1 MLLSGRDARRRRRR
15 GKRKRAAHLRS
26 IIDAPRSCTTRPQTT
41 TAFFAARRR
50 RKTRIQRFERVVGCW
65 GKASSSSSIFF
76 VRCFRLSFS
85 SRVRTFTHQS
95 IHHRFWAF
103 FFLSQRWWCL
113 LLLRENRCLTTS
125 RRSFGRLANLCYW
138 MEERRWYLLEE
149 SLESLPP
156 RVFVVSP
163 SCFRPSPPRPNFV

>member
-1 MLLSGRDARRRRRR
+1 MLLSGRRDARRKRRR
-15 GKRKRAAHLRS
+15 GKRKRAYAHLRS

-50 RKTRIQRFERVVGCW
+50 RNFERVVGCW
-65 GKASSSSSIFF
+65 GKASSSSSSIFF

-138 MEERRWYLLEE
+138 MERRWYLLEE

-163 SCFRPSPPRPNFV
+163 SCFRPSPPRHNFV